1 MTKDQTTGSGKSR
14 QSPFAMTK
22 AVVSDMFP
30 VDREPRI
37 PTMDKPLI
45 IESACPGFQVGG
57 ARFPAVPISLK
68 DQIKAQVDSLK
79 AGAVIAHVHPRDPKT
94 GEAKMDHRLL
104 AEVLDGI
111 FSDYGD
117 CIVFTQS
124 WYPVLNADIDCITG
138 TEELLQ
144 LGSGNKYV
152 QGSLLVPIGFQAR
165 AQSSHVSARATI
177 EGIEWFEA
185 HGVKPVYQLFDTYSH
200 LVFKRTIF
208 DRGIDKSM
216 PRIMNLQLGKH
227 DATAI
232 NQDPWSYLQLITSVN
247 MIRENIP
254 GSVIGIYPGGRNW
267 LPMAVMGILLGA
279 DIVRVGIE
287 DCYWM
292 YPHKDDIIKKN
303 SDVVKMTADIARML
317 GRRVVTD
324 AGEARKVLGIKLTS
338 KLPSRKQGREKGVA
352 EETRSK
358 SFA

>member
-1 MTKDQTTGSGKSR
+1 MRNRKTTGGEKLR
-14 QSPFAMTK
+14 HTPFAMTK

-30 VDREPRI
+30 VDMEPRI

-57 ARFPAVPISLK
+57 ARFPAVPISIK

-111 FSDYGD
+111 FSDFGD

-144 LGSGNKYV
+144 LGGGNKYV

-200 LVFKRTIF
+200 LAFKRYVF
-208 DRGIDKSM
+208 DRGIDRSK
-216 PRIMNLQLGKH
+216 PHIMNLQLGKH
-227 DATAI
+227 DATTI
-232 NQDPWSYLQLITSVN
+232 NHDPWSYLQLITSVS
-247 MIRENIP
+247 MIRENVP

-292 YPHKDDIIKKN
+292 YPHKDEIIKKN

-324 AGEARKVLGIKLTS
+324 AGEARKILGIKLTS
-338 KLPSRKQGREKGVA
+338 KLPSRKRGREKGVA
-352 EETRSK
+352 EEARSK